1 MGTGRLER
9 QAPLAGVLFAV
20 LFVVGFLSSG
30 DTPDSTATGE
40 EVVKHYDDVGMVL
53 LGALTLLLGAVLIV
67 FFAGALRRQL
77 AVTGVEWLAS
87 VVLGGGVIFAAGLGV
102 FASSQFAL
110 VEAADANQPAVAQAL
125 NVIDN
130 NNFGTAIIG
139 LTIVLLA
146 TAWHVLTTRSL
157 PGWLGWVS
165 LVLGILALAGPLGFV
180 AFLLFPFW
188 VLAVS
193 ITLLRRGDPPAATA
207 MA

>member
-77 AVTGVEWLAS
+77 AVTGAEWLAS